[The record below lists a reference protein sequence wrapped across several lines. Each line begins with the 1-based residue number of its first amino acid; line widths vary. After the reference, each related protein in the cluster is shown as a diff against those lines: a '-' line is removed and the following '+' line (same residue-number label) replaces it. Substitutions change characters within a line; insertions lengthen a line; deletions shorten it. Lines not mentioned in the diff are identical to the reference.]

1 MKSFL
6 LSIFFYMQKVYR
18 ETDHSAYSPK
28 MSVLIILR
36 IPETI
41 HKGRFQARF
50 VQRHSILKY
59 ESIFVLG

>member
-1 MKSFL
+1 MIFL
-6 LSIFFYMQKVYR
+6 AINIFDFQKVDR

-28 MSVLIILR
+28 ISVLIILR

-41 HKGRFQARF
+41 HKGRFQARS